1 MKSLQNN
8 TLKNGWPMTAP
19 FTNNDYLCPEI
30 TKEMNDETLL
40 NDEQFRELEE
50 EGTMLKPYTREELLE
65 MAETGRKQIAEGKCF
80 TTEEVLQDCGYI
92 IPKSK
97 AV

>member
-8 TLKNGWPMTAP
+8 NVKNRWPVVATLEEDA
-19 FTNNDYLCPEI
+19 YLCSII
-30 TKEMNDETLL
+30 TEEMSEEVLLTGTDDE
-40 NDEQFRELEE
+40 E
-50 EGTMLKPYTREELLE
+50 MSLKPYTREELLE

-80 TTEEVLQDCGYI
+80 TTEEVLQYCGYK

-97 AV
+97 VI

>member
-8 TLKNGWPMTAP
+8 TLRNDWPKVVPITKNV
-19 FTNNDYLCPEI
+19 YLCPKKI
-30 TKEMNDETLL
+30 KEMDNETFPNEEL
-40 NDEQFRELEE
+40 FRELEE

-65 MAETGRKQIAEGKCF
+65 MAESGRKQIAEGKCF

-97 AV
+97 VV